1 MKLKYRLS
9 LLAFLLVL
17 AAALACVPPPD
28 IEISTLTPLTPLA
41 SDTSSAEN
49 TAGAVTS
56 TPELSFSPTG
66 VTARPTE
73 NATVI
78 APLPSPTR
86 ICGQAE
92 TAPAPGVEVWYTV
105 QAGDSLSGIACRFGV
120 SVDSLMILNPG
131 IEDRNLIFSEKMR
144 IR

>member
-1 MKLKYRLS
+1 MSAKRQQRPALLS
-9 LLAFLLVL
+9 FLLVL
-17 AAALACVPPPD
+17 AGALACVPPPD
-28 IEISTLTPLTPLA
+28 IAISTLTPLA
-41 SDTSSAEN
+41 SNTVSAQSSAP
-49 TAGAVTS
+49 AA
-56 TPELSFSPTG
+56 TPTLQLSFSPTG
-66 VTARPTE
+66 EIMRPTE
-73 NATVI
+73 TAT
-78 APLPSPTR
+78 AASLTR

-92 TAPAPGVEVWYTV
+92 TAPAPGVEMWYTV